1 MVYCVGLIGNLA
13 SGKSTV
19 ARYFAALG
27 VDVINADDIAKEL
40 TTPFQPAF
48 DSIVAHFG
56 KSILTDAGDINRRQL
71 RQLIFSQER
80 ERLWL
85 EQLLHPLIRKRIEE
99 RINTTQSPYC
109 IIEIPLMP
117 ARTNYPY
124 LNRVLFIQATAEQQI
139 ARFIIRDKG
148 SKKEEAQAILATQ
161 AQADTLRALADDV
174 LLNTGSL
181 EELQKAIKALHLAYL
196 EYALGT

>member
-1 MVYCVGLIGNLA
+1 M
-13 SGKSTV
+13 
-19 ARYFAALG
+19 
-27 VDVINADDIAKEL
+27 
-40 TTPFQPAF
+40 
-48 DSIVAHFG
+48 
-56 KSILTDAGDINRRQL
+56 
-71 RQLIFSQER
+71 
-80 ERLWL
+80 
-85 EQLLHPLIRKRIEE
+85 
-99 RINTTQSPYC
+99 
-109 IIEIPLMP
+109 
-117 ARTNYPY
+117 
-124 LNRVLFIQATAEQQI
+124 LFIQATAEQQI